1 LRQQR
6 QKGWIRSILL
16 ARSSQREAPAAQPET
31 QALCQSSDQV
41 MCSLTIAVNTSSSL
55 LESVSSIIRSLAQTG
70 LGLLTFMALVL
81 ALAVAGALALAE
93 GWRRAGRAKA
103 SGAPETSMDRSVAA
117 RDAWAY
123 P

>member
-1 LRQQR
+1 
-6 QKGWIRSILL
+6 
-16 ARSSQREAPAAQPET
+16 
-31 QALCQSSDQV
+31 

-81 ALAVAGALALAE
+81 ALVVAGALALAE
-93 GWRRAGRAKA
+93 GWRRAARAKA
-103 SGAPETSMDRSVAA
+103 SGTPETSMDRSLAA